1 MDCAGGR
8 DDRLLS
14 LAERVQGAW
23 VQFQAP
29 ENPTC
34 LGATKPVHHD
44 Y

>member
-14 LAERVQGAW
+14 LAGSAGGMGSIPGPGKSHMPW
-23 VQFQAP
+23 S
-29 ENPTC
+29 
-34 LGATKPVHHD
+34 